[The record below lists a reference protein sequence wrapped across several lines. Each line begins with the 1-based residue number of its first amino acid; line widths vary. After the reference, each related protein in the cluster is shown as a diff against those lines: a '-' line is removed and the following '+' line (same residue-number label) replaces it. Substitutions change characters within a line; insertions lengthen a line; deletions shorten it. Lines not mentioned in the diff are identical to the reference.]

1 MKELL
6 KRKSVKIALF
16 AITLIVVAGIAGINV
31 QSAQKDMEYNRH
43 MDAAERYLSE
53 LDYEQAIAE
62 YILALEIESKEEVL
76 DALEKTYLAYA
87 QAVVD
92 KGDLERAIAILQE
105 GYAVT
110 GRESLKEKISE
121 LEDAAKAPESGD
133 AEDETM
139 RGIIEIP
146 FEVSDITIKGYD
158 LLSDHYNEI
167 IGAYGCPP
175 PGVENGYTL
184 SASLDGDGLRFYS
197 EGVNCRIWEDHKELN
212 VQPPAG
218 ASRMSYQVWLHEN
231 NGQCSLE
238 LWCEPSG
245 SWADYGVN
253 LPVDLQRSYDDWC
266 QVMQVGKIKEAGE
279 KIAIEPGS
287 FGEGGEKWNFQT
299 KWGQGEYFEFPM
311 VNGGSQQ
318 RLVLDGNKDGSWYQF
333 TIYRLEEGNVSYLI
347 GVVVLYGYE

>member
-31 QSAQKDMEYNRH
+31 QSAQKDKEYNRH

-184 SASLDGDGLRFYS
+184 SPDGVCLSFFS
-197 EGVNCRIWEDHKELN
+197 EGTSCQIWEDNRTLN

-218 ASRMSYQVWLHEN
+218 ASRMSYQVWTHEN
-231 NGQCSLE
+231 LE
-238 LWCEPSG
+238 QRCFVLWGEPSG

-253 LPVDLQRSYDDWC
+253 LPVDLQSSYDDWC

-287 FGEGGEKWNFQT
+287 FGEGGESWNFQT
-299 KWGQGEYFEFPM
+299 KWGRGVYSELLLD
-311 VNGGSQQ
+311 NGGSQQ
-318 RLVLDGNKDGSWYQF
+318 FLTLYGKKDGSWYES
-333 TIYRLEEGNVSYLI
+333 TIYRIEGGNVSNQI
-347 GVVVLYGYE
+347 GVVVLHRYE